1 MAKGEDL
8 EDIILSTLNEI
19 ESGEDSEKVE
29 KRVEKKKVVEPK
41 PALSE
46 VEVFFPREDK
56 FLDTQEEEI
65 LEETPEEKSFKVSE
79 SEKEFLSKIL
89 ERTSVLFEGLKSP
102 DITFPEKKLELTLK
116 YLEYLNLE
124 ISERLENDS

>member
-41 PALSE
+41 PAL
-46 VEVFFPREDK
+46 
-56 FLDTQEEEI
+56 
-65 LEETPEEKSFKVSE
+65 
-79 SEKEFLSKIL
+79 
-89 ERTSVLFEGLKSP
+89 
-102 DITFPEKKLELTLK
+102 
-116 YLEYLNLE
+116 
-124 ISERLENDS
+124 